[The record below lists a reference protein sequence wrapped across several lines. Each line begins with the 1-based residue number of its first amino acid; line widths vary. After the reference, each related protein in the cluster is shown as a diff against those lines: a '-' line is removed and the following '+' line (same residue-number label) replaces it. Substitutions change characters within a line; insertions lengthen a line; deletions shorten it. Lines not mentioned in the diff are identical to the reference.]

1 MIEQRIRARAGAYS
15 VPAVVHAVQGDTG
28 RVFVFELEDYT
39 ITGAEGASL
48 NCMRPDGSFYTYA
61 GTVSAEDN
69 TVTVALDVEGGA
81 LTQEGVCTFQL
92 ELTEA
97 GLIVCTFRGSIIV
110 EPVVGGEATQE
121 EKDFR
126 DAIQAQLNDK
136 ASNAQLAQVESDLTH
151 SIDAVADDLAQ
162 EILDRESA
170 DATKA
175 SKSTTINGKSLA
187 EDRTLYVQ
195 DIPSNDTDPTSPTY
209 AKTNVELT
217 RIENDSIALASG
229 WTVNGDTSPQLYK
242 SNRLVTFNLSSYPT
256 SFALSVGWNTVGTLP
271 QGFRP
276 PDTVTFNA
284 TLYGSG
290 NLFLK
295 TERVQLQS
303 GGTLQVYSQTAR
315 SDVTRIVIFGSY
327 ISA

>member
-1 MIEQRIRARAGAYS
+1 MIEQRIRARVGAYS

-39 ITGAEGASL
+39 VTGAEGASL
-48 NCMRPDGSFYTYA
+48 NCQRPDKSFFTYA

-81 LTQEGVCTFQL
+81 LTQEGVVTFQL

-136 ASNAQLAQVESDLTH
+136 ASIASVNTVQDNV
-151 SIDAVADDLAQ
+151 DAVAGDLAQ
-162 EILDRESA
+162 EILDREAA

-175 SKSTTINGKSLA
+175 SKSTTINGKA
-187 EDRTLYVQ
+187 
-195 DIPSNDTDPTSPTY
+195 
-209 AKTNVELT
+209 
-217 RIENDSIALASG
+217 
-229 WTVNGDTSPQLYK
+229 
-242 SNRLVTFNLSSYPT
+242 LSS
-256 SFALSVGWNTVGTLP
+256 NI
-271 QGFRP
+271 
-276 PDTVTFNA
+276 
-284 TLYGSG
+284 
-290 NLFLK
+290 
-295 TERVQLQS
+295 
-303 GGTLQVYSQTAR
+303 TLQASDFSAAASTAGATGEVA
-315 SDVTRIVIFGSY
+315 SLTYTVVSVW
-327 ISA
+327 S